1 MKTLQTMLASA
12 IVVIATLAAPFAAAH
27 ASLKSSDPAANA
39 VLTVAPKA
47 IALTFNEKVEQAFS
61 SITLT
66 DAGGQVV
73 AGADKA
79 KATVDEANPAILRLV
94 LPQLPAGSYTVGW
107 AVAGHDGHRRKG
119 DFTFTVK

>member
-12 IVVIATLAAPFAAAH
+12 LVVTATLAAPFAAAH

-39 VLTVAPKA
+39 VLPVAPKA

-66 DAGGQVV
+66 DAGGKVL
-73 AGADKA
+73 AGADQA
-79 KATVDEANPAILRLV
+79 KATVDQANPAILRLV